1 MERCV
6 SSCCEKFDTLGP
18 FVIGLLFIPCCSS
31 ISGLMKILSL
41 IKKKKKKIEEEEEEE
56 LLDYSAFIVSQW
68 RHIVRRR

>member
-41 IKKKKKKIEEEEEEE
+41 IKKEEEEEEEEE

-68 RHIVRRR
+68 HRIVRRR

>member
-41 IKKKKKKIEEEEEEE
+41 IKKKKKKKEEEEE
-56 LLDYSAFIVSQW
+56 LLDYSTFIVSQW
-68 RHIVRRR
+68 RRIVRKR